1 MAWLRVYEW
10 LTADARSQSAV
21 NTVAQ
26 ILKLLCIFLNNK
38 YLSSVTSD

>member
-21 NTVAQ
+21 NAAAQ
-26 ILKLLCIFLNNK
+26 ILKLLCTFIK
-38 YLSSVTSD
+38 